1 MPIGQM
7 MQFHGTSIDKYDA
20 VKQEL
25 GWDGDLN
32 VPAGLVAHAAG
43 KTDDGFC
50 VIEWWNSQADWYTFF
65 ADRLRPAFEKVG
77 DIPQP
82 EVSSFEVHSS
92 YTASR

>member
-25 GWDGDLN
+25 GWNGDDN

-50 VIEWWNSQADWYTFF
+50 VIEWWNSQADWDAFF
-65 ADRLRPAFEKVG
+65 ADRLRPAFETVG

-82 EVSSFEVHSS
+82 EVSTFDVHSS